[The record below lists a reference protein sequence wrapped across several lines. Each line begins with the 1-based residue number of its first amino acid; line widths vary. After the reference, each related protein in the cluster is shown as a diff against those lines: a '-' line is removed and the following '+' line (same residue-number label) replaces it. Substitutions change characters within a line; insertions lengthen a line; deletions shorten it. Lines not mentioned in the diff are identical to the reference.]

1 MIFIINGQGG
11 SGKDTFVKLCQE
23 FVPDRVI
30 NISTVDYIKEVAQYL
45 GWEGGKSEK
54 DRKFL
59 SDLKALSK
67 NYNDLPYQQVRRVI
81 SALEERRK
89 RYPRPII
96 FIHCREP
103 EEIQRFVNEY
113 KSRTILFYNGARQ
126 LTTNDSD
133 KNVNNYKY
141 DFIIDN
147 TRTFDDLKE
156 LAKNFLEEIL
166 S

>member
-11 SGKDTFVKLCQE
+11 SGKDTFVKFCQE

-30 NISTVDYIKEVAQYL
+30 NISTVDYIKEIAQYL

-67 NYNDLPYQQVRRVI
+67 EYNDLPYQQVKRVI
-81 SALEERRK
+81 FSLNERRK
-89 RYPRPII
+89 RHPHPII

-103 EEIQRFVNEY
+103 DEIKRFVNEY
-113 KSRTILFYNGARQ
+113 KAKTILVYNGSRQ
-126 LTTNDSD
+126 ITSNESD
-133 KNVNNYKY
+133 KNVNNYNY

-147 TRTFDDLKE
+147 TGTFDDLKE
-156 LAKNFLEEIL
+156 RARNFLEEIL
-166 S
+166 P